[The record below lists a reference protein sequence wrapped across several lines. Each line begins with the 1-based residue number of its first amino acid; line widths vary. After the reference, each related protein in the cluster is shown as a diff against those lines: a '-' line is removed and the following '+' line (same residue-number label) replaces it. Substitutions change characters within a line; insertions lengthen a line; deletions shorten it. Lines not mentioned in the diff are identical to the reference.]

1 MKLNSHIPVN
11 WMGSYVYV
19 DGLQLKASL
28 PRFVFDY
35 DLILYYN
42 DDIVGKQ
49 IIISESD
56 MDNNIGRF
64 NSPFLMLPEKGHED
78 IKLYRLNSHF
88 KRGQEKYTPLSYVAS
103 EKFYTRVWKD
113 AIRSQHIKFFKL
125 KSSFSAKKI
134 DSVIKELQSI
144 LDYGKIK
151 YGEKSLENQVL
162 KETISQLIFIIEE
175 ERNLSTKFYIL

>member
-1 MKLNSHIPVN
+1 MEFTVITQLINNTLEGVDEKVSFVKLNSHIPVN

-19 DGLQLKASL
+19 DGLQLKANL

-88 KRGQEKYTPLSYVAS
+88 KRG
-103 EKFYTRVWKD
+103 
-113 AIRSQHIKFFKL
+113 H
-125 KSSFSAKKI
+125 
-134 DSVIKELQSI
+134 
-144 LDYGKIK
+144 
-151 YGEKSLENQVL
+151 
-162 KETISQLIFIIEE
+162 
-175 ERNLSTKFYIL
+175 